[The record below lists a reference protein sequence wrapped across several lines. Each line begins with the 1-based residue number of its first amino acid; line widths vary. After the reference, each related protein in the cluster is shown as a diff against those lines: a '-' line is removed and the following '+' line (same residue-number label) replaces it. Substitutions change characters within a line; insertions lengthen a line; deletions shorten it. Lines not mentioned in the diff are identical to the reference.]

1 MLREAVRAV
10 LPMLANESYDIIL
23 IARRNILGK
32 KLQDVLEDIHFLVK
46 TIRERN
52 EENLNKVN
60 KTV

>member
-1 MLREAVRAV
+1 
-10 LPMLANESYDIIL
+10 MLANESYDIIL

-46 TIRERN
+46 TIREKN
-52 EENLNKVN
+52 EEDLNKLN